1 MDHLLTGLRAAAET
15 TRLRLLALC
24 ARAELTVS
32 DLTQILGQSQPRV
45 SRHLKQL
52 CDAGLLDRS
61 RDGAWVH
68 YRLARG
74 GSDLGR
80 RLVEL
85 LPVDDATL
93 ALDLDRLAAI
103 QRARAERAAEYFRR
117 NAANWDAIRSL
128 HVDEAEVERAL
139 LGLIEIDRSCE
150 MLDVGTGT
158 GRMLVLLGPH
168 IGQGLGVDA
177 SRAMLDIARANL
189 DEAGLRNCVVRHGDM
204 YQLALPGA
212 AFDLV
217 TIHQVLHFAEDPAA
231 AVAEAARV
239 LRPGGQLVVVDFA
252 PHGLETLRLE
262 HQHLRL
268 GISDA
273 DMAAWCRAAGLTPRP
288 ALRLPGDPLTVMLWT
303 ARRQG
308 RRAVDRATGR
318 EELVEVRA

>member
-1 MDHLLTGLRAAAET
+1 MDHLLTGLRAAAEP

-68 YRLARG
+68 HRLARG
-74 GSDLGR
+74 GRDLAR
-80 RLVEL
+80 RLVDL
-85 LPVDDATL
+85 IPADDPAL
-93 ALDLDRLAAI
+93 ALDLERLAAI
-103 QRARAERAAEYFRR
+103 QRARADRAAEYFRR

-128 HVDEAEVERAL
+128 HVDEGEVERAL
-139 LGLIEIDRSCE
+139 LGLIERDGTAD
-150 MLDVGTGT
+150 MLDIGTGT

-177 SRAMLDIARANL
+177 SRAMLDVARAKL

-217 TIHQVLHFAEDPAA
+217 TIHQVLHFAEHPVAA
-231 AVAEAARV
+231 IAEAARV

-273 DMAAWCRAAGLTPRP
+273 DMAEWCRAAGLVARP
-288 ALRLPGDPLTVMLWT
+288 ALRLPGDPLTVMLWA
-303 ARRQG
+303 ARRPA
-308 RRAVDRATGR
+308 RRASDRASGR
-318 EELVEVRA
+318 DSLVEVPA